1 MRRYLLPCL
10 ALLAMLLQVSCGGR
24 SERAAMLL
32 RADSLMSV
40 SPALALGYTD
50 SLLTAGRGGDH
61 WRAQLQLRRLNAK
74 NKLDTVFTRRHVDEA
89 KALVEHFDLSGTPS
103 ERMLAHYLLGRTY
116 ADTHEAPMALE
127 AYQDAVACA
136 DTTAMDCDYKQL
148 GIIYIQMANIFYRQ
162 GLYQEDLKHI
172 DKSVHY
178 ALHANDTVMALFS
191 YAQKMDVYKQLMMG
205 DSALYVSE
213 NVSCQ
218 LRRLEKDN
226 LAAAFLGS
234 AIRELVNQG
243 QSAEAKRY
251 MDIYESESGYFNEKH
266 EIEKGREIYYNIKGC
281 YYLIT
286 HQYDSA
292 EYYFRKELRDGLDF
306 NNQNAGAHGLA
317 LLFRLTHCPDSAIK
331 YALYSHEMCDSFYAQ
346 RATDAVAQTKELY
359 DYSRHQREAQQEKER
374 AARERE
380 KFRYGVMAAIMA
392 ALVVGSA
399 VWRQRKRQKAAY
411 QNAMA
416 RLAAAQNDIL
426 NLKSHEDDLRATIA
440 EKEKHIQE
448 NEEKL
453 ATILQ
458 AEQSEM
464 EELRQ
469 KADMLSTRIAEKER
483 TIAAQKAIL
492 EKSKQREQ
500 LTTDSAEKL
509 INNSAVYQVLKKKVD
524 NGKSLTDE
532 EWQQLTQLI
541 IEALPGFYSLLSSKM
556 HALNILDY
564 QVCVLDRLHVGPRQ
578 IHHMLGISEAYASR
592 IRTKLHTIFFNEEGT
607 GKDFDQKIR
616 KIY

>member
-1 MRRYLLPCL
+1 MNYRSLLCL
-10 ALLAMLLQVSCGGR
+10 AFVALLLTSCGSGG
-24 SERAAMLL
+24 ERAAMLD

-40 SPALALGYTD
+40 SPAQALDYTD
-50 SLLTAGRGGDH
+50 SLISAGEGGSH
-61 WRAQLQLRRLNAK
+61 FQSQLQLRRLNAK

-89 KALVEHFDLSGTPS
+89 KSLVEHFDRHGTPN

-127 AYQDAVACA
+127 AYQDAIDCA
-136 DTTAMDCDYKQL
+136 DTTATDCDYYQL
-148 GIIYIQMANIFYRQ
+148 CRVCSQMANIFYRQ
-162 GLYQEDLKHI
+162 GLYHEDLSHL
-172 DKSVHY
+172 DLAVHY
-178 ALHANDTVMALFS
+178 AYLSNDTIGALLS
-191 YAQKMDVYKQLMMG
+191 YGQKIGVYKQLLMG
-205 DSALYVSE
+205 DSALYVSKA
-213 NVSCQ
+213 VSSQ
-218 LRRLEKDN
+218 FRSLGSDN
-226 LAAAFLGS
+226 MAAAFLAP
-234 AIRELVNQG
+234 AISELVSQG

-251 MDIYESESGYFNEKH
+251 MDIYESESGYFDKDHN
-266 EIEKGREIYYNIKGC
+266 IEKGREVYYHIKGR

-292 EYYFRKELRDGLDF
+292 EYYFRKELRDGRDF
-306 NNQNAGAHGLA
+306 NNQNCGSAGLA
-317 LLFRLTHCPDSAIK
+317 QLFYQTHRPDSAFK
-331 YALYSHEMCDSFYAQ
+331 YAMYSHEMCDSFYAQ

-380 KFRYGVMAAIMA
+380 KFRYGVIVAVLAAI
-392 ALVVGSA
+392 VVGSA

-411 QNAMA
+411 QKAMSL
-416 RLAAAQNDIL
+416 LASAQNDIL
-426 NLKSHEDDLRATIA
+426 NLKSHEADLRATIA

-448 NEEKL
+448 SEDKL
-453 ATILQ
+453 AT
-458 AEQSEM
+458 EQSEM

-469 KADMLSTRIAEKER
+469 KADALSVRITEKER
-483 TIAAQKAIL
+483 TIESQKAIL
-492 EKSKQREQ
+492 EKHQQRER
-500 LTTDSAEKL
+500 LTTDSAERL
-509 INNSAVYQVLKKKVD
+509 INNSDIYQVLKKKVD
-524 NGKSLTDE
+524 YGQSLTDD
-532 EWQQLTQLI
+532 EWQQLTELI